1 MTSYFKTCDV
11 TLINLNHKNVIHFL
25 TCTCASHFEKDSV
38 AHGHCPSE
46 LFKMGQRPGVGWRP
60 GQEANLAPPCSYLR
74 PFASKCTALKRVLVA
89 LLGLYG
95 ARRIVPPLTP
105 SLYPWK
111 WGQKCL
117 FHNSIINLW
126 LVKIELKQFSMFSF
140 IIIRSKMLLNCS
152 KHGWWWL
159 FLISFHCLQRF
170 YYTHSPTNVSASL
183 QTGPSP

>member
-1 MTSYFKTCDV
+1 
-11 TLINLNHKNVIHFL
+11 L

-152 KHGWWWL
+152 KHSWWWL